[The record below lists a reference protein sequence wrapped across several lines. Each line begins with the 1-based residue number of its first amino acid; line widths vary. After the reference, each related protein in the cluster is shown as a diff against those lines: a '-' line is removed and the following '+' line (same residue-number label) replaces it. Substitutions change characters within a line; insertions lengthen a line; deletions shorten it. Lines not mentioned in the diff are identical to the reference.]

1 MESCASEQRMV
12 DPEQELSSND
22 VARIASLHVS
32 SIDDSLPAMLGE
44 AFARALYRFLERSKQ
59 ELVFVERV
67 AAEVESVCVVS
78 FEPGSLQARIAR
90 ATFPLIAWRAVLAVL
105 TQRAFRR
112 LLRHIA
118 LEALAGVG
126 HADKAPEITYVF
138 TNRDLRGK
146 RLGQRIVERVDS
158 VLAARGYDRYFVKTL
173 DEPSNRAVRFYS
185 ENGFE
190 RLGSRIEGGRTFVE
204 FCKPLTV
211 G

>member
-1 MESCASEQRMV
+1 MV

-44 AFARALYRFLERSKQ
+44 SFARALYRFLERSRQ

-67 AAEVESVCVVS
+67 AAQVESVCVVS

-90 ATFPLIAWRAVLAVL
+90 AAFPLIVWRAVLAVL
-105 TQRAFRR
+105 RQRAFRR
-112 LLRHIA
+112 MLRHIA

-146 RLGQRIVERVDS
+146 RLGQRIVERVDT
-158 VLAARGYDRYFVKTL
+158 VLAARGYERYFVKTL

-190 RLGSRIEGGRTFVE
+190 CLGSRIEGGRTFVE